1 VRFGKD
7 TTDSEATYKDGKK
20 AIYGTGKQEYF
31 VKDTQEWKELRP
43 TTQKKLFAK
52 ALAMRGT
59 KQEDLHSNMLVGRL
73 FLLYVD
79 KLNPFQPDTGYVK
92 IYTPSTGDPNEE
104 GFLGGNYGIFVQE
117 GAELMA
123 RRYRPKG

>member
-1 VRFGKD
+1 MQNMKFGLD
-7 TTDSEATYKDGKK
+7 AL
-20 AIYGTGKQEYF
+20 
-31 VKDTQEWKELRP
+31 QEWKELRP

-59 KQEDLHSNMLVGRL
+59 KQEELHSNMLVGRL

-92 IYTPSTGDPNEE
+92 IYTPSTAKHISANKE